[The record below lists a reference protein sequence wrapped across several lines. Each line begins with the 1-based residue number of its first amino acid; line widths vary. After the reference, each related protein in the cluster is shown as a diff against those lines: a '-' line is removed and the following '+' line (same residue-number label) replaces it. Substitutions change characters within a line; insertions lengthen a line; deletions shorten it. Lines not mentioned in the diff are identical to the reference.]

1 MHSYFN
7 KVSLSQVNSEK
18 RVQMEYYHGYEEDS
32 FLKSLRVE
40 PKDVEFLAD
49 NCTKVS
55 LLWNSGF

>member
-1 MHSYFN
+1 MHSYYN
-7 KVSLSQVNSEK
+7 KISLSQVNSEK

-55 LLWNSGF
+55 LL